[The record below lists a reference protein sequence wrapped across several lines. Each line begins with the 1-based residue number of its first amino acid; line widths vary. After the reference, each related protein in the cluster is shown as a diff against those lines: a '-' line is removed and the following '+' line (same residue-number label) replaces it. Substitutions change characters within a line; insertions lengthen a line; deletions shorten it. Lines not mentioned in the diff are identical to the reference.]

1 MVKHFNSLK
10 AADADSEAYLKKLGM
25 GEMVRVR
32 VTKPRNIKFH
42 RKFFALLN
50 LGFENQDIYTDFEHW
65 RRAVTIEA
73 GYFEDLRMI
82 DGTTQREAKS
92 ISFARM
98 DELEFSNLY
107 YAVLDVIAKFL
118 GSDDETLAR
127 EVESFAGSGLV
138 GRTALQHLPRLR

>member
-10 AADADSEAYLKKLGM
+10 AADAASEAYLKKLGM
-25 GEMVRVR
+25 GEMVRVK

-50 LGFENQDIYTDFEHW
+50 VGFENQDIYTDFEHW

-107 YAVLDVIAKFL
+107 YAALDVIAKFL
-118 GSDDETLAR
+118 GADDESLAR
-127 EVESFAGSGLV
+127 EVESFAWQG
-138 GRTALQHLPRLR
+138 AA